1 MSIWVTIADPRDSTG
16 NTKIKLYSKLGQQ
29 ILVKYEKHQVL
40 MDKQGK
46 QNIIWD
52 KILNP
57 DPSSKRKVLLTGK
70 TGQSV
75 LSKYRATFNNL
86 QKKYKQSKLTAQT
99 VKNILSMKKQLK
111 KKHDSKPK
119 LFKNPYLEKSKN
131 TCSITKIFIKKIKEK
146 ARKGKS
152 KKDNKII
159 INQTLLRN
167 LGFMVRGKIS
177 IKIPFFTHKGTTV
190 NKLSGYLALLCD
202 AYKRLA
208 GKTIVREDFF
218 TRPDAKTANDLRI
231 FKEIKKT
238 LILYIFS
245 FINGG
250 GFTDSINFN
259 VDNDYVDDFANMM
272 MLVPVAPTS
281 SLQSQLVMP
290 EVPTTPLTMAK
301 TGTLMLP

>member
-1 MSIWVTIADPRDSTG
+1 MSYWETIADPRDSTG

-29 ILVKYEKHQVL
+29 ILVKYEKHQVFINE
-40 MDKQGK
+40 QGK

-70 TGQSV
+70 IGKSV
-75 LSKYRATFNNL
+75 LKKYRVTFNNL
-86 QKKYKQSKLTAQT
+86 QKKNKQAKLDSQT
-99 VKNILSMKKQLK
+99 VKNILSMKKKIK
-111 KKHDSKPK
+111 KKLNNKPK
-119 LFKNPYLEKSKN
+119 LFQNPYLEKSKN
-131 TCSITKIFIKKIKEK
+131 TCSITKLFIKKIKDK
-146 ARKGKS
+146 ARKGKL

-177 IKIPFFTHKGTTV
+177 IKIPFFTHEGPTI
-190 NKLSGYLALLCD
+190 NKLNGYLSLLCD
-202 AYKRLA
+202 SYKQLA
-208 GKTIVREDFF
+208 SKTVSRSDFF
-218 TRPDAKTANDLRI
+218 TRPSSKIANDLRI

-250 GFTDSINFN
+250 GLTDSINFN
-259 VDNDYVDDFANMM
+259 VDSDYVDDFANMM
-272 MLVPVAPTS
+272 MLVPVAPTAP
-281 SLQSQLVMP
+281 LQSQLVMP
-290 EVPTTPLTMAK
+290 KVPSTPLTVAK